1 MRVQFNL
8 RGPKKNAALGAM
20 LTFVGIPYAFGKL
33 DHGCVLVMRK
43 PRLRL

>member
-8 RGPKKNAALGAM
+8 RGPKKNEALGAM
-20 LTFVGIPYAFGKL
+20 LAFVGVQCFFGAL
-33 DHGCVLVMRK
+33 NHGCVLAMRK